1 MNAKEL
7 YKDKSER
14 TQKWM
19 QQLINTIESDGKKQ
33 PAAHAVSLEMIAD
46 AIELYFKSYEIIIKE
61 GVIVPGHDGT
71 PKKHPAF
78 VSLVN
83 QQNYIAKML
92 TLFGLNKMSSA
103 KLAKM
108 DVGSGAQDELER
120 ILS

>member
-33 PAAHAVSLEMIAD
+33 PAAYAVSLEMIAD

-71 PKKHPAF
+71 PKKQPAF

>member
-33 PAAHAVSLEMIAD
+33 PAAYAVSLEMIAD
-46 AIELYFKSYEIIIKE
+46 AIELYFKSYESTIKE
-61 GVIVPGHDGT
+61 GVILPGHDGT
-71 PKKHPAF
+71 PTKHPAF

>member
-33 PAAHAVSLEMIAD
+33 PAAYAVSLEMIAD

-71 PKKHPAF
+71 TKKHPAF